1 MCRSVRPSDS
11 VASSGSCHGRPTG
24 LTSQREAGV
33 GIGQRVDVAPHPG
46 VDPRRAG
53 LHVLRL
59 RGQPLHQVVTRLGGD
74 RGQLVQRG
82 PRPFGVD
89 VVRRQR

>member
-1 MCRSVRPSDS
+1 MRPSDS

-33 GIGQRVDVAPHPG
+33 RVGQRVDVPAHPR

-59 RGQPLHQVVTRLGGD
+59 RGQPLHQVVAGLGGD
-74 RGQLVQRG
+74 GGQLVQRG
-82 PRPFGVD
+82 PRPLRVD
-89 VVRRQR
+89 VVRGQR